1 MWGKVSFTVKC
12 AMQNTYLLKK
22 IAYNIPLSSEF
33 LSSLYFILNT
43 NAIEKYNLKT
53 ASPVFQEKLNFLMYM
68 LFMFLQL
75 YINFC

>member
-43 NAIEKYNLKT
+43 NAIEKYN
-53 ASPVFQEKLNFLMYM
+53 
-68 LFMFLQL
+68 
-75 YINFC
+75 